1 MPMRSAELPAAFWRG
16 GTSKAVVFRRADLPQ
31 DQGEWDAILIAA
43 MGSPDPYG
51 RQLDGMG
58 GGISSLSKVC
68 ILGPAS
74 RDDADVDFTF
84 AQVPVG
90 PGPVDYGGN
99 CGNMISAMGPAALD
113 LGYVA
118 PPQGGMAHIR
128 IHNTNTGKI
137 IQSHFPVENGLLA
150 VGGDLAIDG
159 VSGHAAPIRLE
170 FLNPGGAKTGRLLPT
185 GRAVDHVT
193 IGGQRIAVSLVDAA
207 NPCVFVAAED
217 LGKSATEHPDDLAV
231 DQDFMQRMEEIRR
244 AGSVLMGLTSDLGAA
259 GDMPSIPKVAMVARP
274 APSTLLSGQTLGA
287 GAAGIMVRMLSM
299 EQPHRA
305 VPITGAIC
313 LAAAARTAGTLPNRL
328 CAAPDGPLDIA
339 HPSGTTRVEA
349 EIAQDQDGPVAI
361 SASVFR
367 TARKLFSGQ
376 VHFRL

>member
-1 MPMRSAELPAAFWRG
+1 MALRSAELPATFWRG

-31 DQGEWDAILIAA
+31 DQGEWDAVLIAA

-118 PPQGGMAHIR
+118 PPRGGMAHIR

-150 VGGDLAIDG
+150 VGGDLVIDG

-244 AGSVLMGLTSDLGAA
+244 AGSVRVQLWNLLGDFVGNHHDRSNA
-259 GDMPSIPKVAMVARP
+259 
-274 APSTLLSGQTLGA
+274 LSG
-287 GAAGIMVRMLSM
+287 R
-299 EQPHRA
+299 P
-305 VPITGAIC
+305 
-313 LAAAARTAGTLPNRL
+313 RL
-328 CAAPDGPLDIA
+328 CRHAGCDRVLRVRLWPGRRSDDGPDDLSRRHVLGDLDA
-339 HPSGTTRVEA
+339 
-349 EIAQDQDGPVAI
+349 
-361 SASVFR
+361 
-367 TARKLFSGQ
+367 SGQ
-376 VHFRL
+376 HVERSGRWARQLHGRM